1 MARPIFGGKKIDA
14 PVFCQVWLLPTSSI
28 GEWPKNFVS
37 LGGSILY
44 YRPVSAL
51 GAFVLEL
58 QLAVCFKECYSGED
72 KNRTLFL

>member
-14 PVFCQVWLLPTSSI
+14 PVFCQVWLLPAHFNR
-28 GEWPKNFVS
+28 KNFVS

>member
-1 MARPIFGGKKIDA
+1 MRLSFVKFGCC
-14 PVFCQVWLLPTSSI
+14 PPTSSI